1 MYLNLLTDSNV
12 YRYEQYIPEAFLH
25 KNELLGTVCL
35 DDEDETLMGVA
46 VAEPS
51 DTVLNILWLYV
62 LPEYRRLGAGS
73 LMLQGLVEMAEAA
86 HLSAVDVYYHSD
98 ADEGPAEADEPDV
111 PGKTDETEHDA
122 PDDPGETDL
131 FLLENGYVVMRE
143 NPIMTF
149 TLEGIISSDYVAS
162 HNKNKDRKELKP
174 YECISLE
181 DISPEDEQ
189 LVISNLKS
197 QGYPDYTYVCRRDI
211 SFICKKEGTVL
222 GCMLVTDDSAEQ
234 TLTIMLL
241 ISFMQDPLCAAKL
254 IIVAGDSVLKLFPP
268 EYRVSFVVA
277 NESSLRL
284 VGTILD
290 DTDIVRTTG
299 YTTHA
304 VFEVNS

>member
-25 KNELLGTVCL
+25 KKELLGTVCL
-35 DDEDETLMGVA
+35 DDEDDALMGVA

-73 LMLQGLVEMAEAA
+73 LMLQGLAEMAEAA

-98 ADEGPAEADEPDV
+98 ADEEPAESDEP
-111 PGKTDETEHDA
+111 DA

-131 FLLENGYVVMRE
+131 FFLENGYVVMRE
-143 NPIMTF
+143 NPIKSF
-149 TLEGIISSDYVAS
+149 TLDAIISSDYVAS
-162 HNKNKDRKELKP
+162 HNKNKDRKELKA
-174 YECISLE
+174 YECISME

-211 SFICKKEGTVL
+211 SFVCKKEGTVL
-222 GCMLVTDDSAEQ
+222 GCMLVTDDPDEQ

-290 DTDIVRTTG
+290 DTDTVRTTG

-304 VFEVNS
+304 VYEVNS